1 MQNNAPKNRIRT
13 ALLLA
18 GALFLILPRINTE
31 DNVLF
36 VLSPWIWQTC
46 FLFYSR
52 TIRKKR
58 EWLLFGF
65 VFLTAVEIRYL
76 HFLGDSEAYYNIVS
90 ILLLIVLALAMFLPF
105 LLDRVFLMYSRG
117 PFVLLAFP
125 AMRIAI
131 ERFIIGQQFNL
142 ALSQFGNKWLIQSV
156 AVLGDVFIT
165 FMVAFVPSVLIWVL
179 LHRDDRKIIRT
190 GRIVLAACALVFVLG
205 GIRYHTAPDP
215 HDPVLMAYA
224 SGPQKTYYEDPSEE
238 DPDYNENAAY
248 LRKTASEAAA
258 NGARL
263 MAYAEEAFMVT
274 GDERDRLLNEAMDLA
289 KENDL
294 FILICLDTEDEDGN
308 YKNEA
313 VFIDSEGQ
321 QLSEYA
327 KTNLI
332 PVIEDEYVAGDGVI
346 PSNYVTIDG
355 VDRVISYTVCY
366 DATFSKYLLTMD
378 EKTDLFINPSWDWDE
393 IDDLNYRMQ
402 GISAIAGGVVLFKPT
417 VDGWSIVSDPFG
429 RVTYKENT
437 LRMDYDQV
445 YYTSVPGARAD
456 TLYAEIYKILTPLW
470 TIFVVVILAEALRI
484 LITRIRARRTRKASA
499 ASSTQ
504 DP

>member
-1 MQNNAPKNRIRT
+1 MQNNTSKNRIRT

-36 VLSPWIWQTC
+36 VLSPWIWQAC

-52 TIRKKR
+52 TIQKKR

-65 VFLTAVEIRYL
+65 VFLTAVEIRYMQ
-76 HFLGDSEAYYNIVS
+76 FLGDSEMYYNLVS
-90 ILLLIVLALAMFLPF
+90 ILLLIVLALAMLIPF
-105 LLDRVFLMYSRG
+105 LLDRVFLLYSRG
-117 PFVLLAFP
+117 PLVLLAFP

-156 AVLGDVFIT
+156 AFFGDVFIT
-165 FMVAFVPSVLIWVL
+165 FVVAFVPSVLIWML
-179 LHRDDRKIIRT
+179 LHRDDRKVIRT
-190 GRIVLAACALVFVLG
+190 GRIALAACGLVFVLG
-205 GIRYHTAPDP
+205 GIRFHTAPEP
-215 HDPVLMAYA
+215 HDFIPMAYA
-224 SGPQKTYYEDPSEE
+224 SGPQKTYYENPSEE
-238 DPDYNENAAY
+238 DPDYSENAAY
-248 LRKTASEAAA
+248 LRRTACEAASE
-258 NGARL
+258 GARL

-289 KENDL
+289 IENDL

-313 VFIDSEGQ
+313 VFIDNEGQ

-332 PVIEDEYVAGDGVI
+332 PVIEDEYMAGDGVI
-346 PSNYVTIDG
+346 PSNHVTIDG
-355 VDRVISYTVCY
+355 VDRVISFTVCY
-366 DATFSKYLLTMD
+366 DATFSRYLLSMD
-378 EKTDLFINPSWDWDE
+378 EETDLFINPSWDWDE

-417 VDGWSIVSDPFG
+417 VDGWSIVSDPYG
-429 RVTYKENT
+429 RITYKENT

-445 YYTSVPGARAD
+445 YYTAVPGARAD
-456 TLYAEIYKILTPLW
+456 TLYEKIYKIMTPLW
-470 TIFVVVILAEALRI
+470 TIFVLVILVEGLRI
-484 LITRIRARRTRKASA
+484 LITRIRARRAGKCSGSITE
-499 ASSTQ
+499 
-504 DP
+504 